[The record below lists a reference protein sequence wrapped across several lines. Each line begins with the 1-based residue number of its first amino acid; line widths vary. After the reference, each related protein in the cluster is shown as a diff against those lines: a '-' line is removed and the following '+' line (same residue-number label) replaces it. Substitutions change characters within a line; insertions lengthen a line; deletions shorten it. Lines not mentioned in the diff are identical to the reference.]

1 MHDGKEVLIA
11 PCIPWP
17 VSGPTAKLIFGGAF
31 KKIRKFRESFV
42 GYVHRYQIAFRAGT
56 KSYPLEYDW

>member
-1 MHDGKEVLIA
+1 MTVGKYLLLLAFHGRSAVHLENSYSETL
-11 PCIPWP
+11 
-17 VSGPTAKLIFGGAF
+17 AF
-31 KKIRKFRESFV
+31 KKIREFRESFV